1 MLYEIAPLARD
12 SRAAKRVP
20 VEREAMGENKHLKIR
35 THKFKDR
42 GFSLLEMMIV
52 LAIILVLAKI
62 TVPRFINIVGDINLR
77 HVANN
82 YSGLLQSARIQAV
95 KSNTP
100 YTVNIT
106 SLSTGGSAFF
116 IHARGGSYTTGDP
129 MLPLGSQITYHLG
142 TGSGATNE
150 STLTCGSGCTFGSSP
165 NYTSFNARGL
175 PCSAPSGACAQNN
188 AVGYLTLFSNT
199 TITGNTSWAA
209 VIVTAGGRIQIWT
222 SDGAGNWVQR
232 N

>member
-1 MLYEIAPLARD
+1 MNAVRKSSTRED
-12 SRAAKRVP
+12 SRAAKRVYI
-20 VEREAMGENKHLKIR
+20 ERETIGENKHLKIR
-35 THKFKDR
+35 THKDR

-62 TVPRFINIVGDINLR
+62 TVPRFINVVGDINLR
-77 HVANN
+77 SAANN

-95 KSNTP
+95 KKNSF
-100 YTVNIT
+100 YTVTTT

-116 IHARGGSYTTGDP
+116 VHAQGGSYTTGDP
-129 MLPLGSQITYHLG
+129 MLPLGSQVTYHLG
-142 TGSGATNE
+142 TGSGAPNE

-165 NYTSFNARGL
+165 NYPSFNARGL
-175 PCSAPSGACAQNN
+175 PCAISSGVCPQNN
-188 AVGYLTLFSNT
+188 GVGYLTLFSNS

-209 VIVTAGGRIQIWT
+209 VIVTAGGRIQLWT

>member
-1 MLYEIAPLARD
+1 MRYAVIQKN
-12 SRAAKRVP
+12 SQSNGQKRSQ
-20 VEREAMGENKHLKIR
+20 N
-35 THKFKDR
+35 KDR

-77 HVANN
+77 YVANN

-95 KSNTP
+95 KKNSP
-100 YTVNIT
+100 FTVNIT
-106 SLSTGGSAFF
+106 SVSTGGSAFF
-116 IHARGGSYTTGDP
+116 VHARGGSYTTGDS
-129 MLPLGSQITYHLG
+129 MLPLGSQIRYYLG
-142 TGSGATNE
+142 TGSGAPNE
-150 STLTCGSGCTFGSSP
+150 STLTCGSGCTFASSP
-165 NYTSFNARGL
+165 TYASFNARGL
-175 PCSAPSGACAQNN
+175 PCAAPSGACPQNN

-209 VIVTAGGRIQIWT
+209 VIVTAGGRIQVWT
-222 SDGAGNWVQR
+222 SDGSGNWVQR